1 MRGIKKIIIGV
12 ATVLLLNLMYLLF
25 MMATYCLPTQ
35 GQLRDN
41 IGDSLSVWVNE
52 VNCVKPLFDDYGFY
66 LDSFSDMIWANAAT
80 ISTGDA
86 FKDTVRQ
93 PYKVTSQQFTDQETY
108 NNLVAALYYAD
119 ESSESE
125 YSRYWNLQIGWI
137 KILFQF
143 VTIREVRFLLFSLT
157 SIIAFILLLVLHR
170 EGIGIVIP
178 IFGGMYMTSLVLH
191 STCLSFFGDIV
202 IALTGMLF
210 IACSYRTGWYA
221 KWEYLVYIVIGSLTF
236 ANAPLVAP
244 VLTLGMCLLV
254 SVLLRKSSDRQASS
268 WFLLITDSVCWGMG
282 YLGTLLFKQIL
293 SQITLGYQTGTDT
306 IAQWIGFE
314 FGIGDRFRILFN
326 NFARLFSPQIVK
338 RPLIVLF
345 IVFAVGGIIKAGRK
359 VDYMLQV
366 LFISMYPIGWIL
378 LVARHAQHYFTSNI
392 LCVFIAGV
400 SAVLVSKID
409 FSKL

>member
-1 MRGIKKIIIGV
+1 
-12 ATVLLLNLMYLLF
+12 
-25 MMATYCLPTQ
+25 
-35 GQLRDN
+35 
-41 IGDSLSVWVNE
+41 
-52 VNCVKPLFDDYGFY
+52 
-66 LDSFSDMIWANAAT
+66 
-80 ISTGDA
+80 
-86 FKDTVRQ
+86 
-93 PYKVTSQQFTDQETY
+93 
-108 NNLVAALYYAD
+108 
-119 ESSESE
+119 
-125 YSRYWNLQIGWI
+125 
-137 KILFQF
+137 
-143 VTIREVRFLLFSLT
+143 
-157 SIIAFILLLVLHR
+157 
-170 EGIGIVIP
+170 
-178 IFGGMYMTSLVLH
+178 MTSLVLH
-191 STCLSFFGDIV
+191 STCLSFFGNIV

-338 RPLIVLF
+338 GPLIVLF

-359 VDYMLQV
+359 VDYILQV
-366 LFISMYPIGWIL
+366 IFISLYPIGWIL